1 MTIPPP
7 PTQRDLELTLRA
19 LAPLRALHSPR
30 CEGIENV
37 PRRGGFLL
45 AGNHTIYGV
54 LDVPLM
60 VAEIYEQRGRLPRGL
75 GDHAH
80 YSVPLWRDLLTRF
93 GTVRGTRENCA
104 ELMEAGEPILVYP
117 GGGREVM
124 KRKHEEYKLI
134 WKERVGFVRMAV
146 AHGYPIVP
154 FGAIGVDDAY
164 DIHLDGD
171 SAVMAPAR
179 AIAARLTGKPEMVP
193 PIATGI
199 GPLPRPERYYFG
211 FGKPIR
217 TAGAGDPEDAE
228 LLASIRDRVRNSVYA
243 QIAEL
248 KGIRAA
254 DPDRYPPA
262 RVRKAFAKR
271 LSSMREVL
279 PERLRERRRSSA
291 PDAPSPHPRPTSRGR
306 SPSSPST
313 CTRIVTGRLERRM
326 SPPGQP
332 VRALSPQGSKRTT
345 VGASRRRCSVSRSP
359 KSMPTRP
366 RSEGST
372 RSVTARCPSTTTGS
386 LSPRA
391 PPLYRR
397 KYPLRKSRPGPT
409 KPTGPTA
416 VAWARQPSGTGPPPS
431 WQDAI
436 CRPGRSG

>member
-7 PTQRDLELTLRA
+7 PSKDDVDATLRT

-30 CEGIENV
+30 CSGIEHV
-37 PRRGGFLL
+37 PKRGGFLL

-60 VAEIYEQRGRLPRGL
+60 AAEIYEQRGRFMRGL

-80 YSVPLWRDLLTRF
+80 YAVPLWRDLLTRF

-104 ELMEAGEPILVYP
+104 ALMDAGEPVLVFP

-124 KRKHEEYKLI
+124 KRKDEAYKLI

-179 AIAARLTGKPEMVP
+179 ALAGLLTGRRDMVP

-211 FGKPIR
+211 FGTPIK
-217 TAGAGDPEDAE
+217 TAHLGGGDDPE
-228 LLASIRDRVRNSVYA
+228 LLHDIRDRVRNAVYA

-262 RVRKAFAKR
+262 RLRKALAKR
-271 LSSMREVL
+271 FESMREAL
-279 PERLRERRRSSA
+279 P
-291 PDAPSPHPRPTSRGR
+291 G
-306 SPSSPST
+306 
-313 CTRIVTGRLERRM
+313 
-326 SPPGQP
+326 
-332 VRALSPQGSKRTT
+332 
-345 VGASRRRCSVSRSP
+345 
-359 KSMPTRP
+359 
-366 RSEGST
+366 
-372 RSVTARCPSTTTGS
+372 
-386 LSPRA
+386 
-391 PPLYRR
+391 
-397 KYPLRKSRPGPT
+397 
-409 KPTGPTA
+409 
-416 VAWARQPSGTGPPPS
+416 
-431 WQDAI
+431 
-436 CRPGRSG
+436 